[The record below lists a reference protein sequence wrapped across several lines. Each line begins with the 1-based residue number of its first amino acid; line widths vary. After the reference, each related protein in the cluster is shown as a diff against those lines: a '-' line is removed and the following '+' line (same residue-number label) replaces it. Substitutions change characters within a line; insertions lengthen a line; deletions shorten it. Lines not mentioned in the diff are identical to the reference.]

1 LKFAALFRHTKDLSY
16 PINLQNIT
24 VASPCPADWNKMAG
38 DDRVRHCAECNLNV
52 YNFSAMT
59 EPEIQRLIAGKR
71 ERLCARFYR
80 RADGTILTQDC
91 PRGLSAVVRR
101 ISRAAAA
108 VMAAVMSTSFA
119 YAGTKPPAQDS
130 SQKATNYC
138 QEPGIALVIF
148 DPQGAVIPS
157 AEVALADKAGKI
169 KRRGKTNATGK
180 LVFSGVRGG
189 KYVITVNSR
198 GFQTV
203 SDLVTVKEE
212 KLLDLQL
219 KLPVAGNK
227 IEISVQASP
236 VMVQGATV
244 GVLSSSDSAF
254 PLAAVSAGR
263 PQPLQH

>member
-1 LKFAALFRHTKDLSY
+1 
-16 PINLQNIT
+16 
-24 VASPCPADWNKMAG
+24 MAG
-38 DDRVRHCAECNLNV
+38 DDRVRHCAECNLSV
-52 YNFSAMT
+52 YSFSAMT
-59 EPEIQRLIAGKR
+59 EPEIQQLIASKQ
-71 ERLCARFYR
+71 ERLCVRFYR
-80 RADGTILTQDC
+80 RADGTILTEDC

-108 VMAAVMSTSFA
+108 VIAAVMSTSFA
-119 YAGTKPPAQDS
+119 WAGTKPQAQDAP
-130 SQKATNYC
+130 QKTRNYC

-148 DPQGAVIPS
+148 DLQGAVIPN

-180 LVFSGVRGG
+180 LIFSGVRGG

-227 IEISVQASP
+227 IRDISTSKP
-236 VMVQGATV
+236 SYGS
-244 GVLSSSDSAF
+244 GHNRGYF
-254 PLAAVSAGR
+254 
-263 PQPLQH
+263 QP

>member
-1 LKFAALFRHTKDLSY
+1 MKSAFLRSRRNTTSVF
-16 PINLQNIT
+16 NLHNIR

-38 DDRVRHCAECNLNV
+38 DDRVRHCAECNLSV

-59 EPEIQRLIAGKR
+59 EPEIQQLIASKQ
-71 ERLCARFYR
+71 ERLCVRFYR
-80 RADGTILTQDC
+80 RADGTILTEDC

-119 YAGTKPPAQDS
+119 WAGAKPQAHDAP
-130 SQKATNYC
+130 QKTRNYC
-138 QEPGIALVIF
+138 QEPGIALVVF
-148 DPQGAVIPS
+148 DPQGAVIPN

-180 LVFSGVRGG
+180 LVFSGVHGG
-189 KYVITVNSR
+189 KYVITINSR

-203 SDLVTVKEE
+203 SDLVTVEE
-212 KLLDLQL
+212 AKHLDLQL

-236 VMVQGATV
+236 VMVQGTTV
-244 GVLSSSDSAF
+244 GVLSSRDSGF
-254 PLAAVSAGR
+254 PAGGISSGR

>member
-1 LKFAALFRHTKDLSY
+1 MKSAFLRSRRKTTPVFDLQR
-16 PINLQNIT
+16 IH

-52 YNFSAMT
+52 YNLSAMT
-59 EPEIQRLIAGKR
+59 EPEIQRLIASKQG
-71 ERLCARFYR
+71 RLCARFYR
-80 RADGTILTQDC
+80 RSDGTILTQDC

-108 VMAAVMSTSFA
+108 VLAAVMSTSFSW
-119 YAGTKPPAQDS
+119 AGAKPQAQNS
-130 SQKATNYC
+130 SQKARNYC

-148 DPQGAVIPS
+148 DPQGAVIPN

-169 KRRGKTNATGK
+169 KRRGKTNAMGK
-180 LVFSGVRGG
+180 LVFSGVHGG

-212 KLLDLQL
+212 KLLDLRL
-219 KLPVAGNK
+219 KLPVAGTK
-227 IEISVQASP
+227 IEVSVQASP
-236 VMVQGATV
+236 VMVQGTTV
-244 GVLSSSDSAF
+244 GIISSRDSGF
-254 PLAAVSAGR
+254 PANSISSGR